1 MIDLHKIKVI
11 EQIEST
17 KERIDAYID
26 YLFEIRKFNPEKSI
40 EIANTVIDLAA
51 SIGDKIGQGRA
62 LNHKGFCHALK
73 ADYQES
79 LAALD
84 KAMQLAKSIPDNGLE
99 ARVNKNYGAV
109 YRDLGKLSDAFSYY
123 EEAILIYEK
132 IGREAELG
140 GVLLQI
146 SNLHLDLYEYENA
159 LDYALRC
166 IPLFETQE
174 KSKLEAEVHYTL
186 GNIYFKQENFDCAN
200 EEFEK
205 SRSLSEPAS
214 INYMLAEIGLGQ
226 VRCMQGD
233 YKVAREILEPGLV
246 QAQELDHI
254 EGRITAHYYLG
265 KVLFKREHLENAK
278 KHFEK
283 AYELAVEHS
292 RRHNVMSIHGMLSEL
307 YEKMGEIA
315 KAFFHLKAF
324 EKLKEEIFQQNTI
337 NKLRHLQ
344 TKQEIELAT
353 KEKEVATK
361 TATLKQQ
368 FIANM
373 SHEIRTPMN
382 AILGMTRILNEKEPS
397 PDQARYLGYI
407 EKSALDLLII
417 INDILDFSKIE
428 AGKVRIEKINFSLK
442 DALKNVVNT
451 LRIKAHEKGLKLWFE
466 MQDNVPEAVQGD
478 PTRLTQVLINLVGN
492 AIKFT
497 EKGKVDIIVFLEK
510 VEGEKHYVKFQ
521 VIDTGIGISEDY
533 VHKIFE
539 SFSQAGTDLARK
551 FGGTGLGLT
560 ISKELVEL
568 MNGEIGVKSR
578 LGEGTTFEFSI
589 PFIIPSVHISEVK
602 AKVFTLNDSEKS
614 VLNNMHTLLAEDNEF
629 NKILAE
635 DVLLDM
641 APKMKITHAENGVDV
656 LEILEEHAVD
666 LILMDIQMPVMNGL
680 EATKEIRKTN
690 KALPIIAMTAN
701 VMQDDIETYLEN
713 GMDDHVPKP
722 FTKDDLFTKILK
734 HVDQEYVLA
743 HSKNIKFENNT
754 DELKVT
760 DAPLLSETK
769 YVDDSFLRS
778 FTGGEPEKMKKY
790 IHLFLD
796 NAPKMLERLAAAVE
810 EKQYG
815 EIKIA
820 AHSLKSQLKY
830 LGVGEEHSGVYALEQ
845 MGAHNIGFELIIL
858 AFEKLKHVLEASFL
872 EANEMIEKLD

>member
-1 MIDLHKIKVI
+1 MIDSHKIKVI
-11 EQIEST
+11 ELISST

-40 EIANTVIDLAA
+40 EIANEVIRLAEQ
-51 SIGDKIGQGRA
+51 IDDKLGQGRA
-62 LNHKGFCHALK
+62 LNHKGFCHTLK
-73 ADYQES
+73 ADYQEA
-79 LAALD
+79 LVALD
-84 KAMQLAKSIPDNGLE
+84 KAMMLAKAIPDQGLE
-99 ARVNKNYGAV
+99 ARVNKNYGTV

-132 IGREAELG
+132 LGRETELG

-159 LDYALRC
+159 LEYALRC
-166 IPLFETQE
+166 ITLFESPNVV
-174 KSKLEAEVHYTL
+174 KREAEVRYTL
-186 GNIYFKQENFDCAN
+186 GNIYFKQENFACAN
-200 EEFEK
+200 DEFEK
-205 SRSLSEPAS
+205 SRSLSEPES

-226 VRCMQGD
+226 VSCQLGN
-233 YKVAREILEPGLV
+233 YKIAKEILELGLA
-246 QAQELDHI
+246 QAKVLDHI

-265 KVLFKREHLENAK
+265 KVLFKREHLQNAK
-278 KHFEK
+278 KHFK
-283 AYELAVEHS
+283 RAYELAVEHS

-307 YEKMGEIA
+307 YEKMGRID

-382 AILGMTRILNEKEPS
+382 AILGMTRILNEKEPRA
-397 PDQARYLGYI
+397 DQTRYLGYI
-407 EKSALDLLII
+407 EQSANNLLVI

-451 LRIKAHEKGLKLWFE
+451 LRIKAEEKGLKLWFE
-466 MQDNVPEAVQGD
+466 MKNNVPSSVQGD
-478 PTRLTQVLINLVGN
+478 PTRLTQILINLVGN

-497 EKGKVDIIVFLEK
+497 EKGRVDIVVFLEK
-510 VEGEKHYVKFQ
+510 IEGDNHYVKFQ

-551 FGGTGLGLT
+551 YGGTGLGLT

-568 MNGEIGVKSR
+568 MSGSIGVKSE
-578 LGEGTTFEFSI
+578 LGEGTTFEFTI
-589 PFIIPSVHISEVK
+589 PFVLSNMQLTHAQ
-602 AKVFTLNDSEKS
+602 AKVFTLSDEEKW
-614 VLNNMHTLLAEDNEF
+614 VLNNMHVLLAEDNEF

-635 DVLLDM
+635 DVLQDM
-641 APKMKITHAENGVDV
+641 APKMRISHAENGIEV
-656 LEILEEHAVD
+656 LEFLQDNAVD
-666 LILMDIQMPVMNGL
+666 LVLMDIQMPLMNGL

-690 KALPIIAMTAN
+690 KELPIIAMTAN
-701 VMQDDIETYLEN
+701 VMQDDIETYLDN
-713 GMDDHVPKP
+713 GMDSHVPKP
-722 FTKDDLFTKILK
+722 FTKEDLFTKILK
-734 HVDQEYVLA
+734 HVNREKLKMIESNAEATNAKD
-743 HSKNIKFENNT
+743 
-754 DELKVT
+754 KVT
-760 DAPLLSETK
+760 EEPEPIASMQ
-769 YVDDSFLRS
+769 YIDDSFLLS
-778 FTGGEPEKMKKY
+778 FTNGKADKMKKY

-796 NAPKMLERLAAAVE
+796 NAPQMLERLEQAVVH
-810 EKQYG
+810 KNHA

-820 AHSLKSQLKY
+820 AHSLKSQLNY
-830 LGVGEEHSGVYALEQ
+830 LGVAESQSGVYALEQ
-845 MGAHNIGFELIIL
+845 MGTNQTDFDIIKI
-858 AFEKLKHVLEASFL
+858 AFEKLKVVLHATFIEARNKIASL
-872 EANEMIEKLD
+872 E